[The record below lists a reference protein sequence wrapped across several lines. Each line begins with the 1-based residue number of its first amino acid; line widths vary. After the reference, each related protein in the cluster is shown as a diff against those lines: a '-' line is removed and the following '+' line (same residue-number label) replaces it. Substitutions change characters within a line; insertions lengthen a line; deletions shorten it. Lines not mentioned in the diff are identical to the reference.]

1 MLYVEHKSTGGGAL
15 SSPLL
20 IVASLYYYIIRV
32 DHAIYLSVN
41 HLPILLAWCRS
52 LLLLPPS
59 LHWLV
64 ELVDSC
70 VGAGNDFFSRF
81 PAPSSSLLHICCGRL
96 CLD

>member
-52 LLLLPPS
+52 LLLLPPR
-59 LHWLV
+59 LYWLV
-64 ELVDSC
+64 KLVYCCIS
-70 VGAGNDFFSRF
+70 AGDDLLNRF
-81 PAPSSSLLHICCGRL
+81 PPPLTPPSSHMR
-96 CLD
+96 

>member
-52 LLLLPPS
+52 LLLLP
-59 LHWLV
+59 LCLNRLV
-64 ELVDSC
+64 ELIYSG
-70 VGAGNDFFSRF
+70 VGAGNDLPCGFS
-81 PAPSSSLLHICCGRL
+81 ASLTSLFNISGGWL
-96 CLD
+96 CLN